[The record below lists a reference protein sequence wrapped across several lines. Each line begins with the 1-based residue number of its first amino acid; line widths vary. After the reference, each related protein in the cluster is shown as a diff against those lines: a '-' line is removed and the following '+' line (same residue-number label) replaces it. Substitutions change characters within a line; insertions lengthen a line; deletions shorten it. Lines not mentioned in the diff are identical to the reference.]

1 MSLPYFLRAFF
12 NFRDADTG
20 LVIDVFQTTPKMSSY
35 LVAFIV
41 SKYAYLESETLEYYR
56 VFFREEARE
65 TANYTL
71 HIAPPLL
78 QKLEEFTNISYNS
91 TGIDKLD
98 QVAIPDF
105 SAGAMENWGLVTY
118 RFV

>member
-1 MSLPYFLRAFF
+1 MS
-12 NFRDADTG
+12 T
-20 LVIDVFQTTPKMSSY
+20 Y
-35 LVAFIV
+35 LIAFIV
-41 SKYAYLESETLEYYR
+41 SKYTNLQSEELEYYR
-56 VFFREEARE
+56 VFFREEARD

-78 QKLEEFTNISYNS
+78 QKLEEFTNIPYIS
-91 TGIDKLD
+91 TGIGKLD

-118 RFV
+118 R

>member
-1 MSLPYFLRAFF
+1 MS
-12 NFRDADTG
+12 T
-20 LVIDVFQTTPKMSSY
+20 Y

-41 SKYAYLESETLEYYR
+41 SKYAYLESDSLDYYR
-56 VFFREEARE
+56 VFFREEAQD

-78 QKLEEFTNISYNS
+78 QSLEEFTNISYLS
-91 TGIDKLD
+91 TGIGKLD

-105 SAGAMENWGLVTY
+105 SAGAMENWGLITY
-118 RFV
+118 RFAYQLI